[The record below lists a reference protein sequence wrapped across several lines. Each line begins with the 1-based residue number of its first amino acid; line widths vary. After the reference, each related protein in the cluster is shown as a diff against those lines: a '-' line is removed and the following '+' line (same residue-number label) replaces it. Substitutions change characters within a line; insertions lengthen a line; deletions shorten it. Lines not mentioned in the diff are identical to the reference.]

1 MRRNL
6 RKRNKGE
13 FEREDYYETKSSKKR
28 RSKVEEIKDPSQPI
42 TEKGSYEEQ
51 LGRDVDNIFKRCFEI
66 APYETIQGR
75 NFNDS
80 IVFLDELQR
89 VSLKNDSDSV
99 TLQIKGRGPLGGI
112 VAVARPDGGVKGYI
126 VHPEVELPLNSIG
139 KLDVGGA
146 VGREGTL
153 SVVKDLGLKEPYCG
167 QVPIVSGEVAED
179 ITSYLALS
187 EQVPSVC
194 ALGVL
199 VNPDLTVNCAGGFLV
214 QLLPFA
220 PESAIDQIE
229 KNINS
234 MQSVTQMITSGMTT
248 EDIALKALD
257 GLEPNVLDDFKVE
270 YRCDCSRARVEKALI
285 SLGEKDLREMAQ
297 DKETKVECHFCDKV
311 YKFTPEEIISLAE
324 SAKK

>member
-1 MRRNL
+1 MG
-6 RKRNKGE
+6 KIV
-13 FEREDYYETKSSKKR
+13 
-28 RSKVEEIKDPSQPI
+28 RSLSADGSVLCSAIDSTDIVNEIFRLHGTTPVA
-42 TEKGSYEEQ
+42 TAA
-51 LGRDVDNIFKRCFEI
+51 LGRLATAGSIMGAMLKAEDDRLTLRMNGNGPAGNIVVAADYMGNVKCYADNVNVD
-66 APYETIQGR
+66 
-75 NFNDS
+75 
-80 IVFLDELQR
+80 
-89 VSLKNDSDSV
+89 
-99 TLQIKGRGPLGGI
+99 
-112 VAVARPDGGVKGYI
+112 
-126 VHPEVELPLNSIG
+126 LPLKANG
-139 KLDVGGA
+139 KLDVSGY
-146 VGREGTL
+146 VGTDGFL
-153 SVVKDLGLKEPYCG
+153 GVIKDLGLKEPYAT

-234 MQSVTQMITSGMTT
+234 MQSVTQMISNGMTT

-270 YRCDCSRARVEKALI
+270 YRCDCSRERVEKALI
-285 SLGEKDLREMAQ
+285 SLGEKDLKEMAQ
-297 DKETKVECHFCDKV
+297 DKETTVECHFCDKV
-311 YKFTPEEIISLAE
+311 YTFTSDELTKLAE
-324 SAKK
+324 NAKK

>member
-1 MRRNL
+1 MGRIVRAISKDASVVCSAIDGKDIVSRIEQIHQTSAVCTAGL
-6 RKRNKGE
+6 GRLAMATSLLGFGLKGE
-13 FEREDYYETKSSKKR
+13 K
-28 RSKVEEIKDPSQPI
+28 
-42 TEKGSYEEQ
+42 
-51 LGRDVDNIFKRCFEI
+51 
-66 APYETIQGR
+66 
-75 NFNDS
+75 DS
-80 IVFLDELQR
+80 ITVRMEGGGPAGALIC
-89 VSLKNDSDSV
+89 VSDSFGNV
-99 TLQIKGRGPLGGI
+99 R
-112 VAVARPDGGVKGYI
+112 AYI
-126 VHPEVELPLNSIG
+126 QNPVVELPLNAKG

-146 VGREGTL
+146 VGKEGTL
-153 SVVKDLGLKEPYCG
+153 SVVKDLGLKEPYVG

-234 MQSVTQMITSGMTT
+234 MQSVTQMISGGMTT
-248 EDIALKALD
+248 EEIALKALE

-270 YRCDCSRARVEKALI
+270 YRCDCSKERVERALI
-285 SLGEKDLREMAQ
+285 SLGESELRDMAEQ
-297 DKETKVECHFCDKV
+297 PETQVECHFCDKK
-311 YKFTPEEIISLAE
+311 YSFTSQEILKLVE
-324 SAKK
+324 SAKKK

>member
-1 MRRNL
+1 M
-6 RKRNKGE
+6 
-13 FEREDYYETKSSKKR
+13 
-28 RSKVEEIKDPSQPI
+28 
-42 TEKGSYEEQ
+42 
-51 LGRDVDNIFKRCFEI
+51 
-66 APYETIQGR
+66 
-75 NFNDS
+75 
-80 IVFLDELQR
+80 
-89 VSLKNDSDSV
+89 
-99 TLQIKGRGPLGGI
+99 
-112 VAVARPDGGVKGYI
+112 
-126 VHPEVELPLNSIG
+126 
-139 KLDVGGA
+139 
-146 VGREGTL
+146 

-234 MQSVTQMITSGMTT
+234 MQSVTQMISAGMTT
-248 EDIALKALD
+248 EEIALKALD

-270 YRCDCSRARVEKALI
+270 YRCDCSRERVERALI
-285 SLGEKDLREMAQ
+285 SLGEKDLKEMAQ
-297 DKETKVECHFCDKV
+297 EPETQVECHFCDKR
-311 YKFTPEEIISLAE
+311 YKFTSDELIKLAE
-324 SAKK
+324 NAKK

>member
-1 MRRNL
+1 MGRIVRAI
-6 RKRNKGE
+6 
-13 FEREDYYETKSSKKR
+13 SKDA
-28 RSKVEEIKDPSQPI
+28 SVVCSAIDGKDIVSRI
-42 TEKGSYEEQ
+42 EQ
-51 LGRDVDNIFKRCFEI
+51 IHKTSAVCTAALGRLAMGTSLLGFGLKNE
-66 APYETIQGR
+66 
-75 NFNDS
+75 NDS
-80 IVFLDELQR
+80 ITVRMEGAGPAGALIC
-89 VSLKNDSDSV
+89 VSDSF
-99 TLQIKGRGPLGGI
+99 GN
-112 VAVARPDGGVKGYI
+112 VKAYI
-126 VHPEVELPLNSIG
+126 QNPVVELPLNEKG

-146 VGREGTL
+146 VGKNGTL

-167 QVPIVSGEVAED
+167 QVPITTGEIAQD

-187 EQVPSVC
+187 EQIPSVC

-234 MQSVTQMITSGMTT
+234 MQSVTQMISKGMTT

-257 GLEPNVLDDFKVE
+257 GLSPNVLDDFKVE

-285 SLGEKDLREMAQ
+285 SLGEKELSEMADEPQ
-297 DKETKVECHFCDKV
+297 TQVECHFCDKK
-311 YKFTPEEIISLAE
+311 YTFTSQEILSLLE